1 MKELIETAA
10 MMSSAD
16 YKERFRAEYYQLET
30 RLAKLHAM
38 VEKWDNGELN
48 FIPDCPR
55 SLYELQVR
63 SMAEY
68 KAVLEARAKIEG
80 IKLFD
85 EPDGRLVNSIPA
97 AAMAAP
103 RRTVTIED
111 VRENMRDVIVRTQ
124 YDFGKPTTYV
134 TIRMKNG
141 FTLRESTTCV
151 DPSNYNENVGVEI
164 CLKRLE
170 QQVWFLLGYALQDK
184 LHNNGAGTQPPTC

>member
-38 VEKWDNGELN
+38 VKKWDNGELN
-48 FIPDCPR
+48 FTPDCPR

-80 IKLFD
+80 IDLHEVKAGL
-85 EPDGRLVNSIPA
+85 GAPA
-97 AAMAAP
+97 TTEAYP
-103 RRTVTIED
+103 RNTVTQEE
-111 VRENMRDVIVRTQ
+111 VKENMRDLTIRTL

-151 DPSNYNENVGVEI
+151 DPRNYDESIGVEI

-184 LHNNGAGTQPPTC
+184 LYNNGAGTAVPATC

>member
-10 MMSSAD
+10 MMGSAD

-85 EPDGRLVNSIPA
+85 EPDGRLVNSIPDGVT
-97 AAMAAP
+97 AP

-111 VRENMRDVIVRTQ
+111 VRENMRDLTIRTL

-151 DPSNYNENVGVEI
+151 DPRNYNEEIGVEI

-184 LHNNGAGTQPPTC
+184 LYNNGAGTPTPPTC

>member
-10 MMSSAD
+10 MMGSAD

-48 FIPDCPR
+48 FTPDCPR

-80 IKLFD
+80 IDL
-85 EPDGRLVNSIPA
+85 N
-97 AAMAAP
+97 
-103 RRTVTIED
+103 
-111 VRENMRDVIVRTQ
+111 
-124 YDFGKPTTYV
+124 
-134 TIRMKNG
+134 
-141 FTLRESTTCV
+141 
-151 DPSNYNENVGVEI
+151 
-164 CLKRLE
+164 
-170 QQVWFLLGYALQDK
+170 
-184 LHNNGAGTQPPTC
+184 

>member
-10 MMSSAD
+10 MMGSAD

-38 VEKWDNGELN
+38 VKKWDNGELN
-48 FIPDCPR
+48 FTPDCPR

-80 IKLFD
+80 IDLHETKSGL
-85 EPDGRLVNSIPA
+85 GAPA
-97 AAMAAP
+97 VSEAAT
-103 RRTVTIED
+103 RNTVTQEE
-111 VRENMRDVIVRTQ
+111 VKENMRDLTIRTL

-151 DPSNYNENVGVEI
+151 DPRNYNEEIGVEI

-184 LHNNGAGTQPPTC
+184 LYNNGAGTAMPPSC

>member
-85 EPDGRLVNSIPA
+85 EPDGRLANSIPA